1 MPTNNKLTAAKRAK
15 NDEFLPV
22 TRTLKENWYII
33 MRNCAARASTV
44 IATTCAQNFGN
55 TLLKILMLSA

>member
-15 NDEFLPV
+15 NDEFF
-22 TRTLKENWYII
+22 TRYEDIEREL
-33 MRNCAARASTV
+33 V
-44 IATTCAQNFGN
+44 NFGN